1 MTKILI
7 TLKDITVTGGA
18 ERVCVNLANALSNR
32 GYEVI
37 IASFYQVHA
46 APPPPTS
53 FALGSSFAHFH
64 T

>member
-46 APPPPTS
+46 APPPTS